1 MPGSQKNFA
10 AKKASSAEARRAWAS
25 DRPPIPSL
33 LMDTSLLWRSA
44 LVQLVSVGLL
54 FVILALA
61 LPKSFFETWG
71 WLTGPVAWMGCAAIT
86 ARVLKLD
93 LNDTLLGALLAGL
106 PSVVAVL
113 IGAHEVGGI
122 VSIVLFGLWCGWGPR
137 REREVPT
144 A

>member
-1 MPGSQKNFA
+1 
-10 AKKASSAEARRAWAS
+10 
-25 DRPPIPSL
+25 
-33 LMDTSLLWRSA
+33 MDTSLLWRSA
-44 LVQLVSVGLL
+44 LVQLVLVGLL

-86 ARVLKLD
+86 ARVLKLP

-113 IGAHEVGGI
+113 VGAHEVGGL
-122 VSIVLFGLWCGWGPR
+122 VSICLFALWCAWAQR
-137 REREVPT
+137 RAV
-144 A
+144 AA